1 MYFPFPLSPPFT
13 ILTRPAL
20 LDSLSWADTAAS
32 TIGRLWGSL
41 TPPLPRT
48 LLGLPLAHRKSLAG
62 FLAGSLTGALIVAGF
77 WGWISPLGA
86 DRAMWTLT
94 NGPLDAVADNATG
107 ALKLLTGWTGLGL
120 VSLAGG
126 LISGVAEALG
136 ASFNTLF
143 RHKLVSLSLL
153 ACNSPSL
160 VLIN

>member
-1 MYFPFPLSPPFT
+1 
-13 ILTRPAL
+13 
-20 LDSLSWADTAAS
+20 
-32 TIGRLWGSL
+32 
-41 TPPLPRT
+41 
-48 LLGLPLAHRKSLAG
+48 
-62 FLAGSLTGALIVAGF
+62 
-77 WGWISPLGA
+77 
-86 DRAMWTLT
+86 MWTLT

-153 ACNSPSL
+153 ACNSPGL
-160 VLIN
+160 VLINYLFLDLGSLDDNLTLPIISGGCIWGLFKLLEFATSYFS